1 MFMLKQP
8 LYKCWLVFFSILF
21 MSLFL
26 PLASSAA
33 ERIPALSIDKTT
45 VTWKHLSFKG
55 KEFFAKLTAEI
66 ELISPSESELD
77 AAFIPSPQGVPVAM
91 TESGALVIDTKI
103 SVKSIFAKVK
113 LQKIAWFDPVTLS
126 TMQYVRERRGFK
138 DSVKTYRFTDKGVLR
153 VAKKPID
160 KNETIQPPEKWSSS
174 YEEFYPYDSEKK
186 DCANITAPISIIYLI
201 SALKVSDFEKPVT
214 ICVFNKKET
223 VYLDI
228 QKEPSEAL
236 QVSHIEAKGDKA
248 IHKDTSILAEV
259 LSLKARS
266 ISSGQAIDNFT
277 LVGLQGDLRIYIDP
291 ESRTPVQLRGDYKSF
306 GGIKLNLRQMVYK

>member
-1 MFMLKQP
+1 MLKQP
-8 LYKCWLVFFSILF
+8 LHKCWLVFFSILF

-26 PLASSAA
+26 PFASSAA

-55 KEFFAKLTAEI
+55 KEFFAKLSAEI

-77 AAFIPSPQGVPVAM
+77 ATFIPSSQGVPVAM
-91 TESGALVIDTKI
+91 TEFGALVIDTKI

-113 LQKIAWFDPVTLS
+113 LRKIAWFDPVTLS
-126 TMQYVRERRGFK
+126 AMQYVRERRGFK
-138 DSVKTYRFTDKGVLR
+138 DSEKTYRFTDKGIFR

-160 KNETIQPPEKWSSS
+160 KNEIIQPPERWSVSS
-174 YEEFYPYDSEKK
+174 ESFYPFDSEKK
-186 DCANITAPISIIYLI
+186 DCANITAPIPVIYLI
-201 SALKVSDFEKPVT
+201 SALKVSDFENPVT
-214 ICVFNKKET
+214 ICVFNKKKT

-228 QKEPSEAL
+228 QKEPSEAFQL
-236 QVSHIEAKGDKA
+236 NHIEVKGDKT
-248 IHKDTSILAEV
+248 IHKNTSILAEV

-266 ISSGQAIDNFT
+266 ISSGEAIDNFT

-306 GGIKLNLRQMVYK
+306 GEIELNLRQMVYK

>member
-1 MFMLKQP
+1 MLKKP
-8 LYKCWLVFFSILF
+8 LHKRWLVFSVLFISLYLPFS
-21 MSLFL
+21 
-26 PLASSAA
+26 SSVNA
-33 ERIPALSIDKTT
+33 ERVPALNIDKTA

-55 KEFFAKLTAEI
+55 KEYFAKLVAEI
-66 ELISPSESELD
+66 ELMSPSKSELD
-77 AAFIPSPQGVPVAM
+77 VAFIPSPKGAPVAM
-91 TESGALVIDTKI
+91 TEFGALVIDTNI
-103 SVKSIFAKVK
+103 SVKSIFGAVK
-113 LQKIAWFDPVTLS
+113 LGKKAWFDPVSLS
-126 TMQYVRERRGFK
+126 AMQYVRERRGFK

-160 KNETIQPPEKWSSS
+160 KNELMQPPERWSSS

-228 QKEPSEAL
+228 QKKPSEVL
-236 QVSHIEAKGDKA
+236 LVSHIEAKDDKA
-248 IHKDTSILAEV
+248 IHKNTSILAEV

-266 ISSGQAIDNFT
+266 ISSGQPIDNFT
-277 LVGLQGDLRIYIDP
+277 LVGLQGNLRIYIDR
-291 ESRTPVQLRGDYKSF
+291 ESQTPVQLRGDYKSF
-306 GGIKLNLRQMVYK
+306 GEIKLNLRQVVYK